1 MPANLFDD
9 VLIEVSGIPKKTARD
24 VVCMFQPAKGRKRY
38 LGSLGQVPLRLFNF
52 DMLLMDPVVVG
63 TCRGMRY
70 VFLEYDDVRV
80 GNFERC

>member
-1 MPANLFDD
+1 MPANPFDD
-9 VLIEVSGIPKKTARD
+9 VLIEVSRIPKKTARD
-24 VVCMFQPAKGRKRY
+24 VVGMFQPTEGRHRY
-38 LGSLGQVPLRLFNF
+38 LGSLGQVPLRLFDF

-80 GNFERC
+80 GDFERC